1 MNRALLR
8 KCLLEAQW
16 LLWACALAM
25 FAFAWVR
32 VWLVSRLAMGQFKVV
47 IDTFRDELEKF
58 LPFSVDALF
67 SYTGRIA
74 VIYEEAV
81 IVLCMVVWAIA
92 RGTDAVSGELGR
104 GTMEML
110 LAQPVSRLQVLA
122 HQAMVTVG
130 GVLLLAAVTW
140 LGTFAGI
147 QTFSAKEEKP
157 APTVISSLLKLQW
170 PKAQKASEKQF
181 TYTPMREKVDPR
193 DLLPGAV
200 NLFALGFF
208 IAALS
213 TLISAIDRYRWR
225 AIGVVVSIYVVQL
238 MFKLIGVA
246 TEEWHWLTYVS
257 FFTAYEPQLLIQVA
271 LNHPDEA
278 WNLLRT
284 TTDANAK
291 HVLSALGPLG
301 YSAVLWMLGVVCYTA
316 AAARFCTRDLPPPL

>member
-8 KCLLEAQW
+8 KCVLEAQW

-81 IVLCMVVWAIA
+81 IVLCMVVWAIS

-110 LAQPVSRLQVLA
+110 LAQPVSRLQVLM
-122 HQAMVTVG
+122 HQAAVTVG
-130 GVLLLAAVTW
+130 GVVLLAAITW
-140 LGTFAGI
+140 VGTFVGI
-147 QTFSAKEEKP
+147 QTLSAKEEKP
-157 APTVISSLLKLQW
+157 APSIVSSLLRLEW
-170 PKAQKASEKQF
+170 PKAQSAKEKEF
-181 TYTPMREKVDPR
+181 TYTPLREKVDAR
-193 DLLPGAV
+193 VLLPGAV
-200 NLFALGFF
+200 NLFSLGFF

-213 TLISAIDRYRWR
+213 TLVSAVDRYRWR
-225 AIGVVVSIYVVQL
+225 AIGIVVSIYVVQL
-238 MFKLIGVA
+238 VFKLIGVA
-246 TEEWHWLTYVS
+246 TEDWRWLNYVS
-257 FFTAYEPQLLIQVA
+257 FFTAYEPQLLIQIA

-278 WNLLRT
+278 WSFWRT
-284 TTDANAK
+284 TTDPNAK
-291 HVLSALGPLG
+291 HILAAFGPLG
-301 YSAVLWMLGVVCYTA
+301 FSSILVGLGAICYAA

>member
-16 LLWACALAM
+16 LLAACALAM
-25 FAFAWVR
+25 FAFSYVR

-47 IDTFRDELEKF
+47 IDTFREELEKF

-92 RGTDAVSGELGR
+92 RGTDAISGELGR

-122 HQAMVTVG
+122 HQAAVTIG
-130 GVLLLAAVTW
+130 GVVVLASVTW

-157 APTVISSLLKLQW
+157 APSIISSLLRLEW
-170 PKAQKASEKQF
+170 PKATKPAEREF
-181 TYTPMREKVDPR
+181 TYTPLRDKVDAR
-193 DLLPGAV
+193 NLLPGAV
-200 NLFALGFF
+200 NLFSLGLF

-213 TLISAIDRYRWR
+213 TLVSALDRYRWR
-225 AIGVVVSIYVVQL
+225 AIGIVVSIYVIQL
-238 MFKLIGVA
+238 VFKLIGVA
-246 TEEWHWLTYVS
+246 TEDWAWLSYVS
-257 FFTAYEPQLLIQVA
+257 FFTAYEPQLLVQVT
-271 LNHPDEA
+271 LQHPDEA
-278 WNLLRT
+278 WQIMRT
-284 TTDANAK
+284 TTDPNAK
-291 HVLSALGPLG
+291 HVLSALAPLG
-301 YSAVLWMLGVVCYTA
+301 YSAILFGLATVCYVA
-316 AAARFCTRDLPPPL
+316 AGVRFCTRDLPPPL

>member
-16 LLWACALAM
+16 LLVACALAM
-25 FAFAWVR
+25 FAFAYVR

-47 IDTFRDELEKF
+47 IDTFREELEKF

-92 RGTDAVSGELGR
+92 RGTDAISGELGR

-122 HQAMVTVG
+122 HQAAVTIG
-130 GVLLLAAVTW
+130 GVVVLASVTW

-157 APTVISSLLKLQW
+157 APSIISSLLRLEW
-170 PKAQKASEKQF
+170 PKATKPAEKEF
-181 TYTPMREKVDPR
+181 TYTPLRDKVDAR
-193 DLLPGAV
+193 NLLPGAV
-200 NLFALGFF
+200 NLFSLGLF

-213 TLISAIDRYRWR
+213 TLVSALDRYRWR
-225 AIGVVVSIYVVQL
+225 AIGIVVSIYVIQL
-238 MFKLIGVA
+238 VFKLVGVA
-246 TEEWHWLTYVS
+246 TEDWAWLSYVS
-257 FFTAYEPQLLIQVA
+257 FFTAYEPQLLVQVT
-271 LNHPDEA
+271 LQHPDEA
-278 WNLLRT
+278 WQFVRT
-284 TTDANAK
+284 TTDPSAK
-291 HVLSALGPLG
+291 HVLSALAPLG
-301 YSAVLWMLGVVCYTA
+301 YSAILCGLAAVCYVA
-316 AAARFCTRDLPPPL
+316 AGVRFCARDLPPPL